1 MSHLQTLS
9 DLLDSSKTIA
19 QMSTPKNLGVADVG
33 SPPSSTQLGLP
44 AHHTL
49 PTSPLFYKPFGAC
62 GTVTGSAHFVFHSAS
77 GKCFAVDCGILQGES
92 DPLANNV
99 ESLPIP
105 PKALHALFL
114 THAHADHV
122 GNLFAWLRAGFRGK
136 IYCTDVTSK
145 LTVISLRDSMNRQ
158 EPQDG
163 DEALWDLLP
172 TLFVCP
178 DRKST
183 ASHGR
188 LFPVEGAE
196 GLSYSFTPT
205 SHLIGCAALR
215 LMSMAKGQSHADI
228 IFSGDIGPVTDSAA
242 HGGLAPARLLPTSF
256 SGVVVLE
263 ATYGDRDDRDPA
275 TLLGEERLKALAAVI
290 KEAVSKGPKAHL
302 IVPAFSLG
310 RTTDLLADIYVVLA
324 SMREAAGLTSADV
337 PSINIESQLATQYAD
352 VLAEAYGATK
362 GTGEF
367 SWLNKD
373 ARLVKLGGLPL
384 LKRLLSAS
392 AEPTQVHDT
401 SDGKVAVNWGEAING
416 TGLTIVIAGSG
427 TSTHGR
433 VCREIMDHA
442 TNPQATVLLCGY
454 CPESSLGNQLRE
466 IARHPLAERAS
477 LPPLSLRIAD
487 GKDGK
492 PRFWP
497 ELADAV
503 KINLADLS
511 PYYSGHADSR
521 SLMHYALSLG
531 KPLELPMDFILV
543 HGSNK
548 ARSQFSRKLKAGL
561 GQGYNFAREVHCPS
575 SNYPWFDVAQKKWC
589 FDDLGALRSSM
600 RVNVRDRM
608 GADAAAYNVAQAIS
622 RNLARFLKL
631 NSSQVVDGKHGT
643 RFVITGEFAN
653 ACVSHEVHVVDLGH
667 DDFDIRVD
675 SLIGCCQSND
685 DFKARCFPWE
695 AAVGSLDEHV
705 ELGYKPVGKE
715 DEVVDLIRS
724 IRDPQRAFPVLLV
737 TKLGEDNT
745 CAKFLSKS
753 LMLESGIVRLVTG
766 QGRIFGRELGLDVHS
781 GVGIFFDEQP
791 GSTPVQFSI
800 LHPLDTAPA
809 FLACL
814 NRLED
819 ARRLSAAA

>member
-1 MSHLQTLS
+1 MHIPMSHLQSLS
-9 DLLDSSKTIA
+9 NLLDSSKTIA

-33 SPPSSTQLGLP
+33 SLPSSMQLGLP

-62 GTVTGSAHFVFHSAS
+62 GTVTGSTHFVFHSAS

-105 PKALHALFL
+105 PKALHAVFL

-122 GNLFAWLRAGFRGK
+122 GNLLAWLRAGFRGK

-158 EPQDG
+158 EPHDG

-188 LFPVEGAE
+188 LFRVEGAE

-205 SHLIGCAALR
+205 SHLIGCSALR

-242 HGGLAPARLLPTSF
+242 HGGLSPARLLPTSY

-290 KEAVSKGPKAHL
+290 KEAVSKGPKARL

-310 RTTDLLADIYVVLA
+310 RTTDLLADIYMVLA
-324 SMREAAGLTSADV
+324 SMRGATGLSGDHIPV
-337 PSINIESQLATQYAD
+337 LNVESQLAMQYAD
-352 VLAEAYGATK
+352 VLRDAYAEKK
-362 GTGEF
+362 GSGEYA
-367 SWLNKD
+367 WLNPY
-373 ARLVKLGGLPL
+373 ARIVKLGGLAL
-384 LKRLLSAS
+384 LQRLLAAS
-392 AEPTQVHDT
+392 AEPRQEHDT
-401 SDGKVAVNWGEAING
+401 QDGKVVVNWGDAVEG
-416 TGLTIVIAGSG
+416 QGLTIVIAGSG
-427 TSTHGR
+427 TSLQGR
-433 VCREIMDHA
+433 VCREIMKHSKD
-442 TNPQATVLLCGY
+442 PQATVLLCGY
-454 CPESSLGNQLRE
+454 SPEQSLGSQLRE
-466 IARHPLAERAS
+466 IASCPLVERS
-477 LPPLSLRIAD
+477 ELPPLSLRLAD
-487 GKDGK
+487 GKS
-492 PRFWP
+492 FWKEP
-497 ELADAV
+497 ADAV

-511 PYYSGHADSR
+511 AYYSGHADSR

-548 ARSQFSRKLKAGL
+548 ARSQFARKLKAGL
-561 GQGYNFAREVHCPS
+561 GQGYNFVREVHCPS
-575 SNYPWFDVAQKKWC
+575 SNYPWFDVAEKKWC
-589 FDDLGALRSSM
+589 FEDLGALRSSM
-600 RVNVRDRM
+600 RINVNERM
-608 GADAAAYNVAQAIS
+608 GSGATAFNVAIAVS
-622 RNLARFLKL
+622 RNLARFLKM
-631 NSSQVVDGKHGT
+631 NSPQVLDGKHGA

-653 ACVSHEVHVVDLGH
+653 ARVSHEVHVVNLGH

-695 AAVGSLDEHV
+695 AAVGSLDGHV

-715 DEVVDLIRS
+715 DEVADLIRT

-781 GVGIFFDEQP
+781 GVGIFFDEHP
-791 GSTPVQFSI
+791 GNTPVQFSI
-800 LHPLDTAPA
+800 LHPLDTAPS